1 MFKRFNSDS
10 LLYYHAEW
18 AKIQPFQ
25 SLHDAM
31 CGGEGQ
37 ENLVAARGGY
47 YDILTPASINATF
60 SPYIYSAK
68 MILIPQLARGLQ
80 LNYPAKYR
88 TWNVKNPVWRKAILH
103 YIGLGTTHDIDLMDR
118 TELSFLWWKAQD
130 ELGWNDKTEFHPY
143 YADDPALKITPVS
156 ERIVA
161 SAYTNSGRLMLAVLR
176 KWGVGIIEI
185 TIKPIHAPRVRTKP
199 FHYFSSV
206 H

>member
-1 MFKRFNSDS
+1 
-10 LLYYHAEW
+10 
-18 AKIQPFQ
+18 
-25 SLHDAM
+25 M

-103 YIGLGTTHDIDLMDR
+103 YIGLGATHDIDLMDR

-161 SAYTNSGRLMLAVLR
+161 SAYTNSGRLMLAVLNDTDQEQ
-176 KWGVGIIEI
+176 EI
-185 TIKPIHAPRVRTKP
+185 SVRLDLKKLKVKPGLKGHEAFEPGLNWTLSDEWKGKIGPRGFRLIVFK
-199 FHYFSSV
+199 
-206 H
+206 

>member
-1 MFKRFNSDS
+1 
-10 LLYYHAEW
+10 
-18 AKIQPFQ
+18 
-25 SLHDAM
+25 M

-37 ENLVAARGGY
+37 ENLIAARGGY

-103 YIGLGTTHDIDLMDR
+103 YIGLGATHDIDLMDR

-130 ELGWNDKTEFHPY
+130 ELGWNEKTEFHPY
-143 YADDPALKITPVS
+143 YADDPVLKITPVS

-161 SAYTNSGRLMLAVLR
+161 SAYTNSGRLMLAVLNDTDQEQDISIR
-176 KWGVGIIEI
+176 LDLKKLQVKPGLKGHDAFEPELKWTLSDEWKGKIG
-185 TIKPIHAPRVRTKP
+185 PRGFRLIVFK
-199 FHYFSSV
+199 
-206 H
+206 